1 MKRIAIAVVLIA
13 VLTYA
18 ADFAVLK
25 TRSNQFGSVRL
36 RVMYAVK
43 LKNRQTEYLPEEAQ
57 NVSCVNSLFPQIGY
71 APCWYLTRHRVQTIE
86 VDSGRRD
93 MLLHMP

>member
-1 MKRIAIAVVLIA
+1 MKRIAIVVVLIA
-13 VLTYA
+13 VLGYA

-25 TRSNQFGSVRL
+25 TRNNQFGSVRL

-57 NVSCVNSLFPQIGY
+57 NVSCVNSIFPQIGY
-71 APCWYLTRHRVQTIE
+71 APCWYLTRHRIQTIE
-86 VDSGRRD
+86 IDSGRRD